1 MESSGFQNISFDNLF
16 EMPFHGRGIS
26 FENGL
31 FLVGYQWV
39 MGKICKGAFV
49 IYSQDKK
56 HRASS
61 REYQESE
68 SQRQLNT
75 MWAKLLFFISTLK
88 HVLFGYYF
96 SADITSIKTQNLD
109 QINQDKNLSWWWR
122 TNQIWDRLSG
132 SRVGKVAFVVEPR
145 QNLFRLW
152 APCKSTTNC

>member
-1 MESSGFQNISFDNLF
+1 MKSCRFQNIYFDNLS

-39 MGKICKGAFV
+39 MGRICKGAFV

-88 HVLFGYYF
+88 HVLLGTI
-96 SADITSIKTQNLD
+96 SRLTLLQLKLKIWTKLIK
-109 QINQDKNLSWWWR
+109 IRISWWWR